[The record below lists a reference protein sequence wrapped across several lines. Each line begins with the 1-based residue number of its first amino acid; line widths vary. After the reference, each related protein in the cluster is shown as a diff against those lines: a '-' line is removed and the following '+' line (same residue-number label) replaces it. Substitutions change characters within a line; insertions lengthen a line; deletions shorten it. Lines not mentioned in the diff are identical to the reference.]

1 MNYVSLAV
9 SAAIFALTLSC
20 HVGSLPSEPV
30 AEPTCET
37 SCVNLRKLGCP
48 EGLPSKRGTSCE
60 GICERMLKTKASNP
74 RVACVTAATDIMSV
88 RACGSVDCE

>member
-9 SAAIFALTLSC
+9 SVGLFVLTLSC
-20 HVGSLPSEPV
+20 NTPAPYTSVV
-30 AEPTCET
+30 VDATCE
-37 SCVNLRKLGCP
+37 SHCANLRKIGCP

-60 GICERMLKTKASNP
+60 TICERMLKTKASDP
-74 RVACVTAATDIMSV
+74 HVACVTRATDIMSV